1 MAAGTNG
8 DRNKRA
14 KQQRRRSCSSYLL
27 HVGIPLYTYTV
38 AVVVVVVVAATHS
51 INLKIIPRSGI
62 IYYYH
67 RRHYYYTI
75 IVARPV
81 EENAIIVI

>member
-14 KQQRRRSCSSYLL
+14 KQQRQRSCRSSLP
-27 HVGIPLYTYTV
+27 HVGALYTYT
-38 AVVVVVVVAATHS
+38 VVVVVAATHS

-62 IYYYH
+62 IYYYYY